1 MYLIA
6 NGGVLGYPKNIKES
20 VLLSKFD
27 DNIDGVLIDV
37 RMTDDGKLVLHES
50 DLIFKDNYISKMS
63 YQDIRKFRIGD
74 SLNNYYIPLLEE
86 ILLYYE
92 KDLLIINL
100 HHNYDKNEELV
111 SELDRILKKY
121 YLKRVVIVTN
131 NDNLFDYLNLLT
143 DYEIYNLNNND
154 SFINIDVISNNYN
167 SNLINNIVSKD
178 KKDLEN
184 FNNSVNNNF
193 NNIYVI
199 TNNPKSIKKYY

>member
-27 DNIDGVLIDV
+27 DNVDGVLIDV

-63 YQDIRKFRIGD
+63 YQDIRKFKIGD

-111 SELDRILKKY
+111 SELNRILKKY

-154 SFINIDVISNNYN
+154 SFINIDVISKNYN

-184 FNNSVNNNF
+184 FNNSANNNF
-193 NNIYVI
+193 NNMYVI
-199 TNNPKSIKKYY
+199 TNNPKSIKNYY